1 MATNDELNKGK
12 KLLSD
17 QAQLAGVLDNAFKSI
32 AANISVAFEDVMD
45 TLEGVDRV
53 NQKIAKSYERDILGA
68 IKKISKGLEGNIE
81 LQLKINRGQ
90 NVQKEIQQ
98 KRNNLEVKEKFLT
111 QQILNNTLLSEKA
124 QNKLTKQVQETIGE
138 EIRVLQELEDQNDQR
153 QLSKGFLEDISESLG
168 EQLDKLDKSGF
179 LSSLIKGD
187 FESIAGS
194 AKLGQ
199 TALAAVAKAVL
210 EANKSVTGISKD
222 LGISAVQATALR
234 LELSGAAFSANDLR
248 VTTETILKANRALN
262 NEFQTA
268 AIFNKE
274 ILIGATSILDAQ
286 VMSAEATSQLAGD
299 AARLGMSFDE
309 AAKTQENAVN
319 AINAQT
325 GAQISL
331 QTVLEDSN
339 KVTGQIRAQLGAN
352 PEAIA
357 RAVTQAKA
365 LGFELEQVAS
375 AGKQLLDFESSISA
389 ELEAELLT
397 GKQLNLERARLAALT
412 GDLETLTSEISAN
425 VGDFNDFSKLNVLQQ
440 EAIANAVGMTAD
452 DLADSLVTEENR
464 AQLLKDA
471 IATNNTQAIQDLK
484 RLDIQEKF
492 EKSLMQVKGIFI
504 DLATILSPVAD
515 LVGLIAEGFNTTI
528 GKVGLLV
535 GALALVRKYQ
545 LVSAVGAIF
554 QGNAKFGPLGI
565 AASVAGVAALLGAV
579 SRVTKA
585 DDMAYG
591 NNMLVTKNKGAIM
604 LNNNDSVIAGTN
616 LGGGINYDKMA
627 QAMSKAQVNVTT
639 KYNSFRAYSTTSNG
653 GRYQSSARYETKFV

>member
-331 QTVLEDSN
+331 KTVLEDSN

-504 DLATILSPVAD
+504 DLASILTPVVN

-535 GALALVRKYQ
+535 GALALARKYQ
-545 LVSAVGAIF
+545 LGSAVGAIF

-565 AASVAGVAALLGAV
+565 AASIAGVAALIGAV

-585 DDMAYG
+585 DG
-591 NNMLVTKNKGAIM
+591 LW
-604 LNNNDSVIAGTN
+604 
-616 LGGGINYDKMA
+616 
-627 QAMSKAQVNVTT
+627 
-639 KYNSFRAYSTTSNG
+639 
-653 GRYQSSARYETKFV
+653 

>member
-124 QNKLTKQVQETIGE
+124 QNKLLKQIQETLGE
-138 EIRVLQELEDQNDQR
+138 EVRVLDELEDQNKTR
-153 QLSKGFLEDISESLG
+153 QKSKGFLEDITESLG
-168 EQLDKLDKSGF
+168 VQLDKLDKSGF

-199 TALAAVAKAVL
+199 AALAAVATAVL

-365 LGFELEQVAS
+365 LGFELEQIAS

-425 VGDFNDFSKLNVLQQ
+425 VGDFNDFSKLNVIQQ
-440 EAIANAVGMTAD
+440 EAIAKAVGMTAD
-452 DLADSLVTEENR
+452 QLADSLVTEENR
-464 AQLLKDA
+464 EQLLKDA

-484 RLDIQEKF
+484 RLDVQEKF

>member
-138 EIRVLQELEDQNDQR
+138 EIRVLQELEDQNNQR

-535 GALALVRKYQ
+535 GALALARKYQ